1 MSEITKAVGQWIV
14 SNVGWTIIILLFI
27 LSGIFKLTKREID
40 PLGWIIGWF
49 GKALTKEVRKDV
61 AKLSTDTAGKFEE
74 VKTDRASKIEELKS
88 DYNEKISA
96 LRTDLDNFE
105 EKTNANIAEM
115 KNGTNMNCALLKTR
129 LDAMEKSNDMQ
140 TIRQIKAHVLD
151 FANSCMNGRRHTYRE
166 FRNIIKE
173 NKQYDE
179 LVKKYNLVNNVYKD
193 DYEYIIEIYHDCKR
207 KRSFLNDNGK
217 PYIEDDDE

>member
-74 VKTDRASKIEELKS
+74 VKTDRAAKIEELKS